1 MEFTKETG
9 RIALYRHGEAV
20 AYVTFPLA
28 EPKVAEINH
37 TFVSDELRG
46 QGVAAKLL
54 QAGLITLLGNA
65 AHLNHRLG
73 AYAAGLKQRLNGA
86 LQRLRARPPLA
97 ANPQH
102 PDSGHKAE
110 QRPLLP

>member
-1 MEFTKETG
+1 MEVCTWNLQKRLDVLRCTG
-9 RIALYRHGEAV
+9 HGEAV

-54 QAGLITLLGNA
+54 AGRGG
-65 AHLNHRLG
+65 HDPRR
-73 AYAAGLKQRLNGA
+73 GLE
-86 LQRLRARPPLA
+86 
-97 ANPQH
+97 
-102 PDSGHKAE
+102 SKADLFLCG
-110 QRPLLP
+110 QLV

>member
-54 QAGLITLLGNA
+54 QAA
-65 AHLNHRLG
+65 ADTIRG
-73 AYAAGLKQRLNGA
+73 TGWK
-86 LQRLRARPPLA
+86 ARPTCSYA
-97 ANPQH
+97 VSWFDKH
-102 PDSGHKAE
+102 PEYADILE
-110 QRPLLP
+110 